1 MESTGYEFSVLFIN
15 LYLYSLC
22 RYIRMGIE
30 SLVGDTYN
38 TQFKR
43 RISIMAYVIS
53 DACISCGACE
63 GTCPAGAISEGDG
76 QYVIDADTCM
86 ECGACADGCPAGA
99 ISQE

>member
-53 DACISCGACE
+53 DECVSCAE
-63 GTCPAGAISEGDG
+63 HALRPVQLVLSLLSNASLA
-76 QYVIDADTCM
+76 
-86 ECGACADGCPAGA
+86 
-99 ISQE
+99 

>member
-38 TQFKR
+38 TQFK
-43 RISIMAYVIS
+43 
-53 DACISCGACE
+53 
-63 GTCPAGAISEGDG
+63 
-76 QYVIDADTCM
+76 M
-86 ECGACADGCPAGA
+86 EDINYGICNF
-99 ISQE
+99 